1 MCSKVSYINI
11 LAGTK
16 ICGMYFFQDL
26 WKGLLSQEG
35 VAGEMWFSLG
45 IFKPLWLFSVPYPL
59 VLMGPTTHGVLG
71 LML

>member
-1 MCSKVSYINI
+1 
-11 LAGTK
+11 
-16 ICGMYFFQDL
+16 MYFFQDL